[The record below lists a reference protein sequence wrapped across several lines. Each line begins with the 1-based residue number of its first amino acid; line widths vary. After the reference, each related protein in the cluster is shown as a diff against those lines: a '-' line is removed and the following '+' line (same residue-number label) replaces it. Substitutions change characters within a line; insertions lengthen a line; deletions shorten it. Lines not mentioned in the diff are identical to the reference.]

1 MFALLK
7 ELFTI
12 NQTFDQLEKQLDK
25 EMGELPQQIL
35 NESVEIAK
43 DVVGETAGNIVE
55 FLISL

>member
-12 NQTFDQLEKQLDK
+12 NQTFDQLEKQLDE

-35 NESVEIAK
+35 NESVVIAK